1 MESLYSIIKGIKK
14 ERVMR
19 KIQNKTQKCICT
31 RTQKVKYW
39 LAFVL
44 LFICGI
50 MVGTG
55 FNEHKPIKANVVQW
69 DPTKCYNLQNLMMHS
84 ETSAEK
90 LVELNKM
97 YAEYCTNVKKT
108 VKPEVKKEDT
118 SSKETCELIE
128 EIQLRWLYDE
138 NSGNI
143 EEHQANVHVYETLFQ
158 HGCDANKA
166 KYRDAIAREMM
177 IIESLG
183 GGQTMKSTCEQ
194 IEASLLDRLP
204 YADNRASADERIDRA
219 KIYANLSERGCPEN
233 SVKYVDLAKQELE
246 IARALEDD
254 EFDEYETIE
263 VVETYKRLNMQ
274 AAAQEI
280 FETVKKLTNPTI
292 DFILQVEKIITGQ

>member
-1 MESLYSIIKGIKK
+1 
-14 ERVMR
+14 
-19 KIQNKTQKCICT
+19 
-31 RTQKVKYW
+31 
-39 LAFVL
+39 
-44 LFICGI
+44 

-55 FNEHKPIKANVVQW
+55 FNKHNSIKTDVVQW
-69 DPTKCYNLQNLMMHS
+69 SVGECVGLRNLM
-84 ETSAEK
+84 TNTQTTAEK
-90 LVELNKM
+90 LAELNRL
-97 YAEYCTNVKKT
+97 YAEYCANVKKN

-128 EIQLRWLYDE
+128 EIQLRWLNDE
-138 NSGNI
+138 RSVDI
-143 EEHQANVHVYETLFQ
+143 TDHQANIHVYETLFR
-158 HGCDANKA
+158 HGCDANKG
-166 KYRDAIAREMM
+166 KYRDAIAREMT

-183 GGQTMKSTCEQ
+183 GAQTMKSTCEQ

-204 YADNRASADERIDRA
+204 YANNSASADKRIDRA

-233 SVKYVDLAKQELE
+233 SAKYVDLAKQELE

-280 FETVKKLTNPTI
+280 FETAKKLTNPTI
-292 DFILQVEKIITGQ
+292 DFILQVEKIINEH